1 MNEIRCGFADG
12 IITPALNGTF
22 LDGYG
27 FRMTPA
33 ETVRDDLH
41 AKVMAVGDGD
51 DTALV
56 FSLDLLSLR
65 EPTWKLVIR
74 QISAVAPVRTGLQ
87 LMINAFIFHS
97 SLWASSHDT

>member
-51 DTALV
+51 DTHASAPSV
-56 FSLDLLSLR
+56 FSSR
-65 EPTWKLVIR
+65 
-74 QISAVAPVRTGLQ
+74 VAST
-87 LMINAFIFHS
+87 
-97 SLWASSHDT
+97 